1 LFPVRDFDK
10 GFSKVIVKV
19 KELLKEV
26 RGMLE
31 ELGSDVEKIV
41 CIVKS
46 KIVKPLDIL
55 HKEYGVGYNISMKV

>member
-55 HKEYGVGYNISMKV
+55 HKEYGGRV